1 MTVPQTPVVRPP
13 AVSAEMSILVD
24 IGSAWTKAAIV
35 ARARNRWRIV
45 TQVAQPT
52 AWGEDELRSS
62 LTKRMSGVVDQ
73 RVSGRIGELLLG
85 APRIACHTPRRV
97 GRLGL
102 AGVSSELSGT
112 SARRAAESAGW
123 TVEEAATADDGRSLT
138 ARLAAL
144 QEADVDAWLLTGGF
158 NAGRAD
164 QALEMAGL
172 VAAARG
178 ASRQPVI
185 WAGSAALA
193 SEVAALFEDGAVRVV
208 DNPRPDARTENPL
221 PLRHALEELLQRM
234 VEPGGVRQLTPVSF
248 RRAISELARST
259 MRSVLGVDLGARYL
273 TLVRSDD
280 LGDAESRVFASGGL
294 SAPGLVAAGGPGRLA
309 RLLPMAIDELAV
321 ADALRNLH
329 ARPGT
334 LPQTDDELAIT
345 HAATRYLLAQ
355 AVGEGSPIEGLDLL
369 IGCGR
374 TIGAAPR
381 PQQAAQLLLDGV
393 RPLGITQLAVDSAG
407 VLPPLGAL
415 EDGEIAEG
423 MGVLRDDLLVPLGA
437 AVVTRGG
444 RAGQV
449 AMRVNVHRVGWPD
462 EGPVEVR
469 NGQLQILPLG
479 RGQSAEVEVELMP
492 GVSLGGA
499 RPGRRIHAN
508 VSGGAVGLLLDARD
522 MPLAAPRRTDDRR
535 AVLSAWRDTFL
546 REPSATASIP

>member
-1 MTVPQTPVVRPP
+1 
-13 AVSAEMSILVD
+13 
-24 IGSAWTKAAIV
+24 
-35 ARARNRWRIV
+35 
-45 TQVAQPT
+45 
-52 AWGEDELRSS
+52 
-62 LTKRMSGVVDQ
+62 
-73 RVSGRIGELLLG
+73 
-85 APRIACHTPRRV
+85 
-97 GRLGL
+97 
-102 AGVSSELSGT
+102 
-112 SARRAAESAGW
+112 
-123 TVEEAATADDGRSLT
+123 
-138 ARLAAL
+138 
-144 QEADVDAWLLTGGF
+144 
-158 NAGRAD
+158 
-164 QALEMAGL
+164 
-172 VAAARG
+172 
-178 ASRQPVI
+178 
-185 WAGSAALA
+185 
-193 SEVAALFEDGAVRVV
+193 
-208 DNPRPDARTENPL
+208 
-221 PLRHALEELLQRM
+221 
-234 VEPGGVRQLTPVSF
+234 
-248 RRAISELARST
+248 
-259 MRSVLGVDLGARYL
+259 
-273 TLVRSDD
+273 
-280 LGDAESRVFASGGL
+280 
-294 SAPGLVAAGGPGRLA
+294 
-309 RLLPMAIDELAV
+309 
-321 ADALRNLH
+321 
-329 ARPGT
+329 
-334 LPQTDDELAIT
+334 QTDDELAIT